1 MTLATLI
8 WTMGNVSGGHFN
20 PAVTIAFLFTGKI
33 NPLMTLMYI
42 GAQLVGAITGS
53 YILKSAAPEAA
64 QGKLAITEVHP
75 DVNLP
80 QAFGVEVLITFIL
93 VFTIFS
99 CVDARR
105 KDLHGSFPLQI
116 GLAVAVGG
124 LFGGKFTGGSMNP
137 ARSFGPAVTTGL
149 WENHWVYW
157 IGPITGSLIAG
168 FIYQFV
174 LRLKCPRPPPPY
186 RRVDTNA

>member
-1 MTLATLI
+1 
-8 WTMGNVSGGHFN
+8 MGNVSGGHFN

-33 NPLMTLMYI
+33 NPLMTFMYV
-42 GAQLVGAITGS
+42 GAQLVGAISGS
-53 YILKSAAPEAA
+53 YILKSVAPEM
-64 QGKLAITEVHP
+64 GNLTITDVHP
-75 DVNLP
+75 DVQLD
-80 QAFGVEVLITFIL
+80 QAFGVEVLITFVL

-99 CVDARR
+99 CVDTRR

-116 GLAVAVGG
+116 GLAVTVGA

-149 WENHWVYW
+149 WKNHWLYW
-157 IGPITGSLIAG
+157 LGPITGSLLAA

-174 LRLKCPRPPPPY
+174 LRLTCPRPPPY
-186 RRVDTNA
+186 RRVETKDNSV